1 MRYYGPG
8 DKGIAMKKNLLL
20 LISALIWLWSPVP
33 VEARPQTL
41 QVPSDRFPT
50 IQSAIN
56 FAAAGDRIVIAP
68 GVYNETLTI
77 AKRITLTGSG
87 ARGERLTAIV
97 GPRPTEVVPIER
109 AIGVVTYQPGGGGKI
124 ESLLIRGGDGAGI
137 LGVAIE
143 GRFPAA
149 LEVKQVIIH
158 QGVRGI
164 AGSFTD
170 LSVQDSKIAD
180 MLWHGVSIVKAK
192 GHISFGDNFV
202 AHCMGLGYFSPGG
215 DVSLTN
221 DNFSANSQGGI
232 LVNGAGAGFVK
243 VTKCFMYGNNYAGIR
258 LVNVDGVELSH
269 NLIKLT
275 LPKKDDERFGDG
287 IVVECSE
294 NVSVFQDPANSVMN
308 FALDF
313 LPPGIEDSARA
324 GISNF
329 SSPVKLTNVKFEC
342 NLFHLGAEDTPDIC
356 SSTNTWSFDDFGGN
370 QCGCDL
376 TPVTCQVTSPG
387 LEPPD
392 PIPPTN

>member
-1 MRYYGPG
+1 MNTPSDRS
-8 DKGIAMKKNLLL
+8 KL
-20 LISALIWLWSPVP
+20 SALVALATVLAAGLTHAQPRS
-33 VEARPQTL
+33 RSQTL

-56 FAAAGDRIVIAP
+56 FAAADDRVLIAP

-87 ARGERLTAIV
+87 ARGERQTAIV

-109 AIGVVTYQPGGGGKI
+109 AIGVVNYQPAGGGKI
-124 ESLLIRGGDGAGI
+124 EDLLIRGGAGAGI

-170 LSVQDSKIAD
+170 LTVQDSNVAA

-192 GHISFGDNFV
+192 GHISFGENFI
-202 AHCMGLGYFSPGG
+202 ADCLGVGFFSGG
-215 DVSLTN
+215 TGANVSLLN
-221 DNFSANSQGGI
+221 DTFGVNAGGGI
-232 LVNGAGAGFVK
+232 LIQGATSVY
-243 VTKCFMYGNNYAGIR
+243 VTKCYLYANRVAGIW
-258 LVNVDGVELSH
+258 LKNVSFAALCH
-269 NLIKLT
+269 NLVKLT
-275 LPKKDDERFGDG
+275 QTQKATGYFGDG
-287 IVVECSE
+287 ITVQCSE
-294 NVSVFQDPANSVMN
+294 NVIVCQDNQN
-308 FALDF
+308 FALDY

-329 SSPVKLTNVKFEC
+329 GSHISVFNLKIEC
-342 NLFHLGAEDTPDIC
+342 SALDIDIENLNGCDPADF
-356 SSTNTWSFDDFGGN
+356 FDGGGLV
-370 QCGCDL
+370 CGCPDANGSCLGVSSQL
-376 TPVTCQVTSPG
+376 TPA
-387 LEPPD
+387 EPPG
-392 PIPPTN
+392 P